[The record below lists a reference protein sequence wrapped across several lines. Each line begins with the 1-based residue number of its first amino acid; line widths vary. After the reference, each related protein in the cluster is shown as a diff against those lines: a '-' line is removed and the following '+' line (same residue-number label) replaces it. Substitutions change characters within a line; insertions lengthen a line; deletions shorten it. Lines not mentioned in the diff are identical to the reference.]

1 MSTATRATTEAVG
14 DRVTVLDFGPGGA
27 AAYLDGL
34 TRREGRI
41 YYRDE
46 RVTIVSPSFM
56 HEQGV
61 VQIGAVVDL
70 IVEELEIDC
79 RSVASTMYR
88 RDGVR
93 RGAMPDCSYYF
104 ENRDAIRLTAKGHID
119 LDAGPPPDLVA
130 EIVWTHGADEV
141 LEIYRALGVPE
152 VWLYDMPTANLQFL
166 HLGPDGN
173 HAPRPRSRALPFLTP
188 GEVLDQLRG
197 IAPNESDHRWRR
209 RIRTWARDVLGPRRN
224 GG

>member
-1 MSTATRATTEAVG
+1 MSTATKLAAEEVG
-14 DRVTVLDFGPGGA
+14 DLVTVLDFEAGGA
-27 AAYLDGL
+27 VAYIDGL

-61 VQIGAVVDL
+61 VQLGAVVDEI
-70 IVEELEIDC
+70 IVELEIDC

-104 ENRDAIRLTAKGHID
+104 ENRNAIRLTAKGHID
-119 LDAGPPPDLVA
+119 LDAGPPPDLIA
-130 EIVWTHGADEV
+130 EVVWTHGPDAV
-141 LEIYRALGVPE
+141 MEIYRALGIPE
-152 VWLYDMPTANLQFL
+152 VWLFDVPTANLQFL
-166 HLGPDGN
+166 HLDRTGN
-173 HAPRPRSRALPFLTP
+173 YVPRPHGRALPFVTP

-197 IAPNESDHRWRR
+197 IAPNEPDYRWRR
-209 RIRTWARDVLGPRRN
+209 RLRTWAREVLGPRRN
-224 GG
+224 DG